1 MFNYYGLSMTLTV
14 TGFASLV
21 GGAISDVMGK
31 ESASLSVLS
40 GMTSLILTCGVNV
53 GGKNA
58 TYEEINGYIQSL
70 STEELR
76 NLSEDL
82 AAIADLGDSE
92 DSEFVNRINSIS
104 ENADIFDSLEEKNLI
119 QENVAE
125 YLSEEGFKHSDIYE
139 ATLDALDDGVY
150 EDGEIS
156 KQIFVKKMGL

>member
-21 GGAISDVMGK
+21 GVAFPSVKCK
-31 ESASLSVLS
+31 EFDSLSVLS
-40 GMTSLILTCGVNV
+40 GMTSLILACGVIV

-70 STEELR
+70 STEEIR

-82 AAIADLGDSE
+82 AAIADSE
-92 DSEFVNRINSIS
+92 DNELVVIINGIS

-119 QENVAE
+119 QESVA
-125 YLSEEGFKHSDIYE
+125 
-139 ATLDALDDGVY
+139 
-150 EDGEIS
+150 
-156 KQIFVKKMGL
+156 